1 VAASAIPKI
10 ERFRVSY
17 KEKFIR
23 KLPNKYQEIQL
34 KHLVVMPEAMQR
46 QNFQLRQEKIDFE
59 DTRAFPT
66 AIPKIEIQSIIQG
79 KLHKKA
85 IK

>member
-1 VAASAIPKI
+1 
-10 ERFRVSY
+10 
-17 KEKFIR
+17 
-23 KLPNKYQEIQL
+23 
-34 KHLVVMPEAMQR
+34 MPEAMQR
-46 QNFQLRQEKIDFE
+46 QNFQLRKEKIDFE